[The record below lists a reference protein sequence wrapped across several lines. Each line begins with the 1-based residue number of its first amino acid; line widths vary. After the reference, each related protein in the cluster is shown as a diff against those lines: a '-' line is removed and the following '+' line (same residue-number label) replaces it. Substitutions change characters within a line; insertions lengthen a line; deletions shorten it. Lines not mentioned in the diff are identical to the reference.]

1 MTVQQDVE
9 LGSRV
14 AMNDQSLE
22 KSSHESI
29 LPEPKARPVSPWHP
43 SQYPD
48 GGFKAWRVTAG
59 AFSCVFCS
67 FGWINCIG
75 IFQDYYQSHQLQSY
89 SSSTISWIASLELFI
104 MFAGGPIIG
113 RIYDTYGPRYIILT
127 GTLFH
132 VFGLMMTS
140 LCKEYYQIILAQ
152 GICSAIGISCL
163 FSPSTNCVITWFHK
177 KRAFAIGIVAGG
189 SSLGGVIFP
198 IMVNHLVREVGFGWA
213 FRISAFV
220 ILGMLVFGNLTLR
233 SRLPPS
239 PRDLSF
245 VQYFAPLRERAY
257 FLTTVGSFLFYLGMF
272 LPINYIQY
280 QAVTYGMSESLAEY
294 LIPILNAAS
303 LFGRILPGW
312 IGDKVGRYNTQI
324 VTCLFSGVIVLALW
338 IPAKGSAPL
347 IVFAALYGFG
357 SGAFVSLLPAMIA
370 QISDVREIGLR
381 VGMEFATM
389 SIAALV
395 SNPIGGALI
404 DHGHGSFRGLQ
415 IFCGVV
421 LLGGSVG
428 FMMARLSL
436 ARGFVAKV

>member
-1 MTVQQDVE
+1 
-9 LGSRV
+9 
-14 AMNDQSLE
+14 
-22 KSSHESI
+22 
-29 LPEPKARPVSPWHP
+29 
-43 SQYPD
+43 
-48 GGFKAWRVTAG
+48 
-59 AFSCVFCS
+59 
-67 FGWINCIG
+67 
-75 IFQDYYQSHQLQSY
+75 
-89 SSSTISWIASLELFI
+89 
-104 MFAGGPIIG
+104 
-113 RIYDTYGPRYIILT
+113 
-127 GTLFH
+127 
-132 VFGLMMTS
+132 MTS

-213 FRISAFV
+213 IRISAFL
-220 ILGMLVFGNLTLR
+220 ILSMLIFGNLALA

-239 PRDLSF
+239 PKALSF
-245 VQYFAPLRERAY
+245 VQYFAPLKERTY
-257 FLTTVGSFLFYLGMF
+257 LLTTVGSFLFYLGMF

-324 VTCLFSGVIVLALW
+324 VTCLFSGIIVLALW

-389 SIAALV
+389 SVAALV

-404 DHGHGSFRGLQ
+404 DHGSFRDLQ

-428 FMMARLSL
+428 FGMARLSL
-436 ARGFVAKV
+436 DRGVFAKV